1 MLQTQRT
8 STSGSNATRSP
19 WRVPRTSLPH
29 HHIRTR
35 TSHHPNREVDFVA
48 RTLTS
53 SRHRAA
59 YRNSYDMAFS
69 LVSTVAFSAAATAPG
84 RRVSSKRDVAMR
96 AAKGFEMPKQYKK
109 VSFLP

>member
-1 MLQTQRT
+1 MPRDRLGVYRARPFPTTT
-8 STSGSNATRSP
+8 SARARHTT
-19 WRVPRTSLPH
+19 
-29 HHIRTR
+29 
-35 TSHHPNREVDFVA
+35 PNREVDFVA